1 MGFEDFPKK
10 TEVRSKGD
18 QSVGQPQ
25 GGLSEEELLA
35 KRVAMANMAGAAV
48 ESSRRSMYGDRISGM
63 ADNLKSVNGNDW
75 AEFRSLVKTLDIT
88 EEEAQAAEETIVIL
102 QSMRPEFSEER
113 RRATLDSLAKRSK
126 IIEVAIAKK
135 VFDRLPHQKWA
146 IEDNKTSIRS
156 AATRLLDALSY
167 ISSETDVK
175 EGLEQGGMT
184 MGKDEEQEIIER
196 GKRLNIV

>member
-10 TEVRSKGD
+10 TEMGPKGD
-18 QSVGQPQ
+18 QSAGQPQ
-25 GGLSEEELLA
+25 GRPTEEELLA
-35 KRVAMANMAGAAV
+35 KRVAMANMAGTAV
-48 ESSRRSMYGDRISGM
+48 ESSKRSMYGDRISGM

-88 EEEAQAAEETIVIL
+88 EEEAQAAEETIVML

-146 IEDNKTSIRS
+146 IEDNKTWIRS
-156 AATRLLDALSY
+156 AATGLLDALSY

-184 MGKDEEQEIIER
+184 IGKDEEQEIIER

>member
-10 TEVRSKGD
+10 PEVGSKGD

-25 GGLSEEELLA
+25 GRPTEEELFA
-35 KRVAMANMAGAAV
+35 KRIAMANMAGSAV
-48 ESSRRSMYGDRISGM
+48 ESSKRSMYGDRISGM

-146 IEDNKTSIRS
+146 IEDNKTWIRS
-156 AATRLLDALSY
+156 AATGLLDALSY

-184 MGKDEEQEIIER
+184 IGKDEEQEIIER